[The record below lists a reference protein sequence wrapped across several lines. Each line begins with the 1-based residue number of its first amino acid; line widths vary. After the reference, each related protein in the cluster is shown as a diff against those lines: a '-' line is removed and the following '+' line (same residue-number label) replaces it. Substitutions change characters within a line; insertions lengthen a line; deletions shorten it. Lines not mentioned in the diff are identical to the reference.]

1 MTWDVT
7 LYHLLI
13 ESEEAEVQ
21 EGGHEYP
28 GPEKTVEGDAKL
40 GPLTPQTQSVLSPA
54 SVGSTCSPGPW
65 CESGSALRTPALSLA
80 VALLTS
86 K

>member
-28 GPEKTVEGDAKL
+28 GPEQTVAGDAKL
-40 GPLTPQTQSVLSPA
+40 GPLMPDSVCSLSCLCGVDGLPR
-54 SVGSTCSPGPW
+54 SV
-65 CESGSALRTPALSLA
+65 
-80 VALLTS
+80 V
-86 K
+86 

>member
-28 GPEKTVEGDAKL
+28 GPEQTVEGDAKL
-40 GPLTPQTQSVLSPA
+40 GPLMPQTQSVLSPA
-54 SVGSTCSPGPW
+54 SAGWMGSPGPW
-65 CESGSALRTPALSLA
+65 YEGGSSLHTPAPSLA

-86 K
+86 H